1 MHALLQRLSELTG
14 SINRGTAELL
24 RILSEIDEKKL
35 YLEQACS
42 SLFSYLVERLNYA
55 EGAAAKRIGAARAA
69 RRFPLVL
76 DMVAKG
82 DLHLAGVYTL
92 APHLTEENYRAVLER
107 ARGQSKRQ
115 IERLVVE
122 LSPKP
127 EQPSLI
133 RACPQAQRPAS
144 PVTESREPAPPLPPP
159 GATIAPKPRAVVPVT
174 PRRYQ
179 IRITVDEKTHGQ
191 LEKLQNLLAH
201 QIPDRDPA
209 AVIARALELLLRDTL
224 AKKAAITDKPRKQR
238 RAGSRSSRHIPA
250 AIRRQVWQR
259 DQGQCSFRDDQGRR
273 CSAETVLE
281 FHHVEPWGKGGEHSV
296 AQITLRCRSHN
307 QYQAVLDY
315 GTAFMTAKRNTEKS

>member
-1 MHALLQRLSELTG
+1 MHALLHRLSDLTG
-14 SINRGTAELL
+14 SINRETAELL
-24 RILSEIDEKKL
+24 RILGEIDERKL

-42 SLFSYLVERLNYA
+42 SLFSCLVERLNYA

-92 APHLTEENYRAVLER
+92 APHLTEENHRAVLER

-122 LSPKP
+122 LSPKS

-133 RACPQAQRPAS
+133 RACPPAHRPPS
-144 PVTESREPAPPLPPP
+144 PVLPPP
-159 GATIAPKPRAVVPVT
+159 GGAGLTIAPKPRAVVPIT

-209 AVIARALELLLRDTL
+209 AVIAQALELLLRDTL
-224 AKKAAITDKPRKQR
+224 VKKAAITDKPRKR
-238 RAGSRSSRHIPA
+238 RVGSRSSRHIPA

-259 DQGQCSFRDDQGRR
+259 DQAQCTFRDDQGRR
-273 CSAETVLE
+273 CSAEKLLE
-281 FHHVEPWGKGGEHSV
+281 YHHIEPWGKGGEHSV
-296 AQITLRCRSHN
+296 AQITLRCRAHN
-307 QYQAVLDY
+307 QHQSVLDY
-315 GTAFMTAKRNTEKS
+315 GTAFMAAKRSAEKS